1 MDEFIITYGY
11 LALALGI
18 FLEGEAALL
27 AASFAANRGY
37 MVISLV
43 ILTAFLITLSMDW
56 SYFFLGR
63 FRGRAFLIK
72 RPHLLKKVERVHH
85 WIERNPR
92 GLMSGFR
99 FIYGFRMLIPLIL
112 GTTRV
117 CTKQFMILS
126 AISTLVWAISFGL
139 AGYFLSSFME
149 ENMEMLSQSKMPIIA
164 FLAGGVFIFFL
175 IRYVKSRRTTA

>member
-1 MDEFIITYGY
+1 MDEFIVTYGY

-18 FLEGEAALL
+18 LLEGEAALL

-43 ILTAFLITLSMDW
+43 ILTAFLITLSLDW
-56 SYFFLGR
+56 GYFFLGR
-63 FRGRAFLIK
+63 FKGRAFLMK
-72 RPHLLKKVERVHH
+72 RPQLLKKVEKVHH

-99 FIYGFRMLIPLIL
+99 FIYGFRMVIPLIM
-112 GTTRV
+112 GTTQVNTR
-117 CTKQFMILS
+117 QFMILS
-126 AISTLVWAISFGL
+126 AISTFVWAIAFGL

-149 ENMEMLSQSKMPIIA
+149 ENMALLSQYKLPIIA
-164 FLAGGVFIFFL
+164 FLAGGGFIFFL
-175 IRYVKSRRTTA
+175 MRYLKSRTTAI